1 MRTEGNLH
9 RVNCDGCGL
18 KMACSCC
25 TVEGRTHIVILCPKC
40 QVEDFIETLFGGD
53 DGGEPGDQKSS
64 KPADKKPR

>member
-9 RVNCDGCGL
+9 RVNCHGCGL

-25 TVEGRTHIVILCPKC
+25 TVNGRTHIVILCPKC
-40 QVEDFIETLFGGD
+40 QVEDFIEMLFGGVED
-53 DGGEPGDQKSS
+53 EERGKRKSI